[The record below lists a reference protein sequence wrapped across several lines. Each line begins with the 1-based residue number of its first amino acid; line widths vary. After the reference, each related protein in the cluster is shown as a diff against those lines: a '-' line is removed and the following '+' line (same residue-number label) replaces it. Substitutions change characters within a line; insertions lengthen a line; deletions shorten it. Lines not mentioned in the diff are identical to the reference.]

1 MEIGRSEVPGHH
13 VVVPIGGPVGSRR
26 SRRMSVRPAQ
36 ELIVPEGPLKKF
48 EFKKGGENY
57 WQEGSE
63 MFEQDKVTAKLH
75 G

>member
-1 MEIGRSEVPGHH
+1 
-13 VVVPIGGPVGSRR
+13 
-26 SRRMSVRPAQ
+26 MSVRPAQ